1 MADKENYSAMS
12 KDELK
17 GAISTLK
24 RELLNLRFQQASGE
38 LENTA
43 RFRVVRRNIARAN
56 TALKALNIKAA
67 A

>member
-1 MADKENYSAMS
+1 MADKENYSAMA

-17 GAISTLK
+17 GAISQMK

-56 TALKALNIKAA
+56 TALTAQNKAA